1 MEKYNEIAAKWWTDL
16 ITNIRI
22 TDYDIGENDENTML
36 ASLLWADLAL
46 HSKPSYEKAKKFEK
60 NLAKAIEKEVEKN
73 RKNDFKYR
81 LSSR

>member
-16 ITNIRI
+16 ITNISI
-22 TDYDIGENDENTML
+22 ADYDIGENDENTML

-46 HSKPSYEKAKKFEK
+46 HSKPSNENAQKFEK

>member
-46 HSKPSYEKAKKFEK
+46 HSKPSNENAQKFEK
-60 NLAKAIEKEVEKN
+60 NLAKALETEVEKN
-73 RKNDFKYR
+73 RKNDFKCR